1 MKECLVFQPESY
13 MTQVT
18 FWTAYQSFV
27 APDHTEPP
35 IAPPT
40 SAAEVIKAAT
50 SAYSGASAMVMRE
63 DRDGRPLPQPKFVIN
78 GLRFKRS
85 LGMYFPLIEF
95 ELAPAY
101 KSSLSFH

>member
-1 MKECLVFQPESY
+1 

-63 DRDGRPLPQPKFVIN
+63 DRDGRPLPQPKFVIS